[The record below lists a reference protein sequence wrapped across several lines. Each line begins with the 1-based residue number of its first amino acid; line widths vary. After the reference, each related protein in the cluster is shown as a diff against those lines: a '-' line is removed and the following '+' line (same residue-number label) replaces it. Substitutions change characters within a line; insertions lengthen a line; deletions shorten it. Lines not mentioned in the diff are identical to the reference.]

1 MTSTRRIAFV
11 LGIVAAITIGA
22 CAPNRA
28 LTKDRLLGRETPQ
41 KQSGDEFVYKYE
53 DADETAYEPAR
64 TPRASAVRQT
74 AKTDKEYGIRDDE
87 SADTPPRKEK
97 FFQTGMASW
106 YGREFHGRM
115 TASGERFDMKA
126 LTAAHRTL
134 PFGTTVVVKNLDNG
148 DTVNVRINDRGPYRK
163 NRILDLSYA
172 AAKQLNMLPD
182 GEARV
187 GIQILGKGG
196 ALKTSSRGEEE
207 IEPVSGR
214 EFDSGTEEEY
224 AENGRMAKDNA
235 SGRYALQA
243 GAFYSKRK
251 AENLKERLA
260 SQTKQPVVVVRDND
274 FYKVRIEGITTR
286 KEAEAQKRRLMKD
299 DIPTYVIEAKE

>member
-1 MTSTRRIAFV
+1 MTSTRRRVFV
-11 LGIVAAITIGA
+11 LGIVAAVSIGA
-22 CAPNRA
+22 CAPNKA
-28 LTKDRLLGRETPQ
+28 LTRERLLGRETPQ

-53 DADETAYEPAR
+53 DADETPFEPVR
-64 TPRASAVRQT
+64 KSRVSADRPIS
-74 AKTDKEYGIRDDE
+74 KTDGQYGIREDE
-87 SADTPPRKEK
+87 SADTTPRKEK

-134 PFGTTVVVKNLDNG
+134 PFGTTVEVKNLDNG
-148 DTVNVRINDRGPYRK
+148 ETVNVRINDRGPYRK

-172 AAKQLNMLPD
+172 AAKQLNMLSD

-187 GIQILGKGG
+187 GIRILGKG
-196 ALKTSSRGEEE
+196 AAQKNSTRMKDD
-207 IEPVSGR
+207 IEPVSSR
-214 EFDSGTEEEY
+214 IIDSGTDEEY
-224 AENGRMAKDNA
+224 IENGKTGKDDA

-243 GAFYSKRK
+243 GAFYSKKK

-274 FYKVRIEGITTR
+274 FYKVRIEGIATR
-286 KEAEAQKRRLMKD
+286 KEAEAHKRRLLKD
-299 DIPTYVIEAKE
+299 DISSYVIEAKE